1 MKKYSPHIDLAH
13 NYWKNHLKK
22 GDFVIDATCGNG
34 NDTLFLSRCVLTET
48 DGIVHA
54 YDIQNK
60 AIENTKL
67 LLKDILTPN
76 QIKRVNF
83 INKSHEDF
91 NINNSKKPS
100 LVVYNLGYLPGHD
113 KTITTKVSSTL
124 KSISNALLLI
134 SDSGAISITCYPGH
148 DEGKQEE
155 EKLLNE
161 LSLLNHKEWHICYH
175 KWINKINAPSLIW
188 IKRLP
193 LQ

>member
-13 NYWKNHLKK
+13 DYWKNHLKK

-34 NDTLFLSRCVLTET
+34 NDTLFLSECVLTEA
-48 DGIVHA
+48 DGIVYA

-60 AIENTKL
+60 AIEKTKE
-67 LLKDILTPN
+67 LLKDNLTSN
-76 QIKRVNF
+76 QLKRVSF
-83 INKSHEDF
+83 INKSHENF
-91 NINNSKKPS
+91 NLSKKPS
-100 LVVYNLGYLPGHD
+100 LIVYNLGYLPGHD
-113 KTITTKVSSTL
+113 KTITTNVYSTL
-124 KSISNALLLI
+124 KSINNALLLI
-134 SDSGAISITCYPGH
+134 NDSGAISITCYPGH
-148 DEGKQEE
+148 EEGKREE

-175 KWINKINAPSLIW
+175 RWINKLNAPSLIW